1 MTPEPPV
8 ASALTFFRS
17 VVITACFVPT
27 LVRLYRQRAEI
38 SKVDAKRFWMAAF
51 VLALANAGTIGLL
64 NTGLQVNRVSKRQW
78 RSLLMRDELQA
89 NDRHHVAGEMR
100 HVADRGGGGTVGA
113 LQHTTATRSAFLSQT
128 SVAMTPLLQLVLG
141 DRIRPSMWAAVALCL
156 VGVLVLSASP
166 GEAAVSGFSSLAV
179 RLGYGDWLCVGGAFS
194 FAIYL
199 IAMEK
204 YANAGVPSVPLQGVK
219 NVLLALMY
227 LGWCSVDVAVNQL
240 AGGMS
245 AVASVVALWPGWN
258 NPMLWAMTAVSAVVS
273 GALADFWQARGQVR
287 RLGQAPSRFSFLGGQ
302 GLCL

>member
-1 MTPEPPV
+1 
-8 ASALTFFRS
+8 
-17 VVITACFVPT
+17 
-27 LVRLYRQRAEI
+27 
-38 SKVDAKRFWMAAF
+38 
-51 VLALANAGTIGLL
+51 
-64 NTGLQVNRVSKRQW
+64 
-78 RSLLMRDELQA
+78 
-89 NDRHHVAGEMR
+89 
-100 HVADRGGGGTVGA
+100 
-113 LQHTTATRSAFLSQT
+113 
-128 SVAMTPLLQLVLG
+128 MTPLLQLVLG
-141 DRIRPSMWAAVALCL
+141 DRIRPSMWAAVGLCL

-302 GLCL
+302 GLCH